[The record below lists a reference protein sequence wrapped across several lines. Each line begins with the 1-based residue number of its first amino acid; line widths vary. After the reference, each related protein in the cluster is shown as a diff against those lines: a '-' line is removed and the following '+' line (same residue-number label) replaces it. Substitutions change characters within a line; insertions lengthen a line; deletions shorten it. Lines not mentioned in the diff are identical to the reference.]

1 MSLPFTTEQFLDVFR
16 RYNQAVWP
24 AQWALVAI
32 AVTAVAYST
41 LGRPHTG
48 RRVSA
53 ILALL
58 WLWMAIAYHLAFFA
72 TINRAAVLFAV
83 AFVAQAALFAWVSV
97 HPRQLELKPR
107 KNAAGVAGAV
117 FVLYALVGF
126 PALGR
131 ALGHRYPTA
140 PTFGVPC
147 PTTVFTFGLL
157 LWCVRPAP
165 WRLLAIPTLWALVG
179 TSAALSLGMIE
190 DFALP
195 VAALVT
201 VSIAVT
207 SRHRVRWH
215 SAAAHPS
222 AR

>member
-16 RYNQAVWP
+16 RYNTAVWP
-24 AQWALVAI
+24 VQWALLAI
-32 AVTAVAYST
+32 ALTAVAYST
-41 LGRPHTG
+41 LGRPHSG

-83 AFVAQAALFAWVSV
+83 AFVAQGALFAWFSLP
-97 HPRQLELKPR
+97 PRQLEFKPR
-107 KNAAGVAGAV
+107 MNAAGLAGAA
-117 FVLYALVGF
+117 FVLYALVGY
-126 PALGR
+126 PALGY
-131 ALGHRYPTA
+131 ALGHRYPAA

-157 LWCVRPAP
+157 LWCVRPVP

-179 TSAALSLGMIE
+179 TSAALTLGMIE

-195 VAALVT
+195 LAALVT
-201 VSIAVT
+201 VGIAVT
-207 SRHRVRWH
+207 SRLRIRWQ
-215 SAAAHPS
+215 STAAHPT